1 MRTVSERAVAGQISA
16 AQFRATLDA
25 DTNAI
30 LEKRR
35 WKLAREA
42 AQ

>member
-1 MRTVSERAVAGQISA
+1 MRIVSERAVAGQITPR
-16 AQFRATLDA
+16 QFRATLNA
-25 DTNAI
+25 DTDGM

-42 AQ
+42 GK